1 MIQLFSPAKINLFF
15 KLNGQREDGYHNLQS
30 FFQAVSLGDT
40 LVLKH
45 SQKDSFKSN
54 VEHLGFND
62 HNSII
67 KALFLFREET
77 GITFPL
83 DIFLDKKI
91 PTEAGLGGGSSN
103 AATTLWG
110 LNELFGRPASLET
123 LFNWAMRITS
133 DSSFFFSA
141 GTALCEGRGE
151 LVQNMPALSNESVWL
166 VKPSQGLSTQRVYAE
181 SKAHTPITN
190 KLDELLKRIYSKT
203 PIYSNDLEAP
213 AFALYPELKTL
224 KQELIE
230 QNFDSVFMTGSGS
243 TLVCIGKNRPVTK
256 KTVQI
261 FPVRYI
267 NRPCNQWYVH

>member
-1 MIQLFSPAKINLFF
+1 MIQLFSPAKVNLFF

-30 FFQAVSLGDT
+30 LFQAVSLGDT
-40 LVLKH
+40 LTFKH

-54 VEHLGFND
+54 LELLGFND
-62 HNSII
+62 QNSII
-67 KALFLFREET
+67 KALFIFRKET
-77 GITFPL
+77 GFTSPIE
-83 DIFLDKKI
+83 IFLDKKI

-123 LFNWAMRITS
+123 LFNWANKITS

-151 LVQNMPALSNESVWL
+151 LVQNMPALLEESVWL
-166 VKPSQGLSTQRVYAE
+166 VKPSRGLSTEKVYAE
-181 SKAHTPITN
+181 SKNHTPITN
-190 KLDELLKRIYSKT
+190 KLDELLKKTYSKT
-203 PIYSNDLEAP
+203 PIYSNDLEPP

-224 KQELIE
+224 KEELIE
-230 QNFDSVFMTGSGS
+230 QGFGSVFMTGSGS
-243 TLVCIGKNRPVTK
+243 TLVCIGKNRPIAK

-267 NRPCNQWYVH
+267 SRPPNQWYTH